1 VKKKPDGGSSIQ
13 ALGPGAAEEYRS
25 KRRVME
31 FGFSGAPVL
40 AQPKAREYIP
50 GSTFLFRGYPR
61 KFNPSTMFAEIALP
75 LPMRRTFIYRVAPSL
90 AGLFEPGQ
98 RVLVP
103 FQNRT
108 MTGVVVRTLENLL
121 TGSPEVENI
130 REILSLLDDRSL
142 LSGELLELAQWVS
155 DYYFAPLGEV
165 LRACF
170 PPSTQMESSR
180 HIGLTAKGRQIL
192 NAGAEVCLSTTAD
205 RQFLEFLSEHDAFEI
220 KELKKRKREL
230 WSESRLRRLA
240 GEGLVEYTHPLPDSA
255 PGEKTQLAV
264 ALVENWRERV
274 VLSRL
279 TSLQQIVM
287 ERLALEPAPVL
298 LARLLE
304 ELSLSQAT
312 VRSLEKKGLA
322 VISAERVP
330 RDPFKTLG
338 DFVTAGRPIHT
349 QEQKAVLEELDRAVK
364 EEKFSPYLLHG
375 VTGSGKTEIYLAL
388 IEQLLSQ
395 GKSSLVLMPEIGLT
409 PRAAAEFRARLG
421 ERVAI
426 LHSALSDGERHDE
439 WWRLQHG
446 EAKVVIGTRSAIF
459 APVRDLRLVVVDEE
473 HDPSYKQQESPR
485 YHGRDTALMRAKLNQ
500 AVVILGSATPAV
512 ESFYNAR
519 HGKYR
524 LLQMRS
530 RVQERPLPQV
540 RLVDMREDFRQSEK
554 KSVLSHMLQ
563 SAIQRQ
569 LQEHRQIL
577 ILLNR
582 RGFSAS
588 VLCRSCGQNLPCKY
602 CSIPL
607 SYHKRRDLLLCHYCD
622 FQMRLPKTCP
632 KCDSAHLFLVGEGTE
647 KIELL
652 LGNAFP
658 TARIERLDRDVVQ
671 RKNARTEIL
680 SRFQKGDIDI
690 LVGTQMISKGHDFP
704 RVTLAGILS
713 ADIPL
718 SFPDFRSAERTFQLL
733 SQMAGRPGRG
743 EWAGEVM
750 IQTFFPEHYC
760 LKFVEQH
767 DYEGF
772 YEKEI
777 RFRRMMHYPP
787 FAALAVIH
795 VCDKDLDVA
804 SATIQKAGK
813 WLEKNLPPGIR
824 LLGPAPAPLA
834 RLRAEHRF
842 QILLKSTTRQQL
854 HKLFRQF
861 LAEASQEG
869 VDFRK
874 IQIDIDPAN
883 LM

>member
-1 VKKKPDGGSSIQ
+1 
-13 ALGPGAAEEYRS
+13 
-25 KRRVME
+25 
-31 FGFSGAPVL
+31 
-40 AQPKAREYIP
+40 
-50 GSTFLFRGYPR
+50 
-61 KFNPSTMFAEIALP
+61 MFTEIALP
-75 LPMRRTFIYRVAPSL
+75 LPMRQTFIYRVSPPL
-90 AGLFEPGQ
+90 AGLLEPGQ

-103 FQNRT
+103 FQNRK
-108 MTGVVVRTLENLL
+108 MTGIVVGTTEILPVGSPKTENL
-121 TGSPEVENI
+121 
-130 REILSLLDDRSL
+130 REILSLQDGHSL
-142 LSGELLELAQWVS
+142 LSRELLELARWVS

-170 PPSTQMESSR
+170 PPNAQMESSR
-180 HIGLTAKGRQIL
+180 HVGLTAKGREIL
-192 NAGAEVCLSTTAD
+192 EARSAENFTNTTD
-205 RQFLEFLSEHDAFEI
+205 RQFLEFLAEHGSLEI
-220 KELKKRKREL
+220 KEIKKRTGET
-230 WSESRLRRLA
+230 WNGSRLRRL
-240 GEGLVEYTHPLPDSA
+240 GEEGWIEYTHQLPDSI
-255 PGEKTQLAV
+255 PGEKLQLAV
-264 ALVENWRERV
+264 SLVENWRERV
-274 VLSRL
+274 PSTRL
-279 TSLQQIVM
+279 TSLQQIVI
-287 ERLALEPAPVL
+287 ERLASEASPVL

-304 ELSLSQAT
+304 ELSLSQTT

-322 VISAERVP
+322 IISAERVQ
-330 RDPFKTLG
+330 RDPFKALA
-338 DFVTAGRPIHT
+338 DFATSGRPVHT
-349 QEQKAVLEELDRAVK
+349 QEQGAVLEELSRAME
-364 EEKFSPYLLHG
+364 EEKFCPYLLHG
-375 VTGSGKTEIYLAL
+375 VTGSGKTEIYLFL

-421 ERVAI
+421 EKVAI

-439 WWRLQHG
+439 WWRIQRG
-446 EAKVVIGTRSAIF
+446 EARVVIGTRSAIF

-500 AVVILGSATPAV
+500 ALVVLGSATPAV
-512 ESFYNAR
+512 ESFYNAK

-554 KSVLSHMLQ
+554 KSALSSSLQ
-563 SAIQRQ
+563 SAIQQR
-569 LQEHRQIL
+569 LREHRQTL

-582 RGFSAS
+582 RGYSAS
-588 VLCRSCGQNLPCKY
+588 LLCRGCGENFPCKY

-632 KCDSAHLFLVGEGTE
+632 KCGSAHLFLVGEGTE
-647 KIELL
+647 KIEIL

-658 TARIERLDRDVVQ
+658 EARIERLDRDVVQ

-704 RVTLAGILS
+704 GVTLAGILS

-718 SFPDFRSAERTFQLL
+718 SFPDFRAAERTFQLL
-733 SQMAGRPGRG
+733 SQMAGRSGRG
-743 EWAGEVM
+743 EWTGEVM
-750 IQTFFPEHYC
+750 IQTFLPEHYC

-795 VCDKDLDVA
+795 VCDKDLNAA
-804 SATIQKAGK
+804 SSTIQKAGK
-813 WLEKNLPPGIR
+813 WLEKNLPSGIR

-834 RLRAEHRF
+834 RLRSEHRF
-842 QILLKSTTRQQL
+842 QILLKSATRQQL
-854 HKLFRQF
+854 HGLFSQF
-861 LAEASQEG
+861 LEQASQEG
-869 VDFRK
+869 IDLRK
-874 IQIDIDPAN
+874 IQIDVDPAN